1 MGENESITEGF
12 VPPPKSFETKCMH
25 HCQEPGNW
33 KSKSV
38 IPHIVLSTIFQ
49 VEDARNVKGKYLYG
63 RVSNPSRTILERV
76 VAAVNKAKYG
86 LVFSSGVSALTG
98 VFGILKTGDHIIAHE
113 ELCSEK
119 YRVFNNIATS
129 FGIQTTFVDC
139 FQTENIG
146 GAIRDNTKV

>member
-1 MGENESITEGF
+1 
-12 VPPPKSFETKCMH
+12 MH
-25 HCQEPGNW
+25 HCQEPTNW
-33 KSKSV
+33 KSRSV

-49 VEDARNVKGKYLYG
+49 IEDARNLKGKFLYG

-98 VFGILKTGDHIIAHE
+98 LFGILKTGDHIIAHE

-119 YRVFNNIATS
+119 YRMFNDIASS
-129 FGIQTTFVDC
+129 FGVQTTFVDC
-139 FQTENIG
+139 SNTENITE
-146 GAIRDNTKV
+146 AIRDNTKVHTHIEI